1 MVEVVEIILGDMVAT
16 VEDRMAKDAILDEV
30 EVAEFLS
37 GDMLAIV
44 KDDGDDVEVKNM
56 RPIVQ
61 RGSMPG
67 IVELK
72 DANYIAEPVGDHARD
87 QSEYRVF
94 SIVYG
99 SSQGG

>member
-44 KDDGDDVEVKNM
+44 KDDGDDVEVKNVIM
-56 RPIVQ
+56 AFTVN
-61 RGSMPG
+61 
-67 IVELK
+67 
-72 DANYIAEPVGDHARD
+72 A
-87 QSEYRVF
+87 F
-94 SIVYG
+94 
-99 SSQGG
+99 